1 MAQQLKTQQRDDSV
15 EDFIQSFP
23 AEDVADAKKLSD
35 LMSKSTGEKPARWGS
50 KIIGFGKYTYKYA
63 SGRSGDWPP
72 VAFAP
77 RKGGMTLYLMD
88 GHDKYKEELSGM
100 TVAGS
105 GKSCV
110 YLKRLDQIDQAKL
123 TAVVKK
129 SYLATLDTH
138 KQNSQ

>member
-1 MAQQLKTQQRDDSV
+1 MAQQLKTQLRDDSV

-23 AEDVADAKKLSD
+23 AEDIDDAKRLCD
-35 LMSKSTGEKPARWGS
+35 LMSKSTGEKPARWGN
-50 KIIGFGKYTYKYA
+50 KIVGFGKYTYKYA

-88 GHDKYKEELSGM
+88 GQDKYKEELSGM

-110 YLKRLDQIDQAKL
+110 YLKRLNQIDQTKL
-123 TAVVKK
+123 AAVIKK
-129 SYLATLDTH
+129 SYLAIVAAH
-138 KQNSQ
+138 S